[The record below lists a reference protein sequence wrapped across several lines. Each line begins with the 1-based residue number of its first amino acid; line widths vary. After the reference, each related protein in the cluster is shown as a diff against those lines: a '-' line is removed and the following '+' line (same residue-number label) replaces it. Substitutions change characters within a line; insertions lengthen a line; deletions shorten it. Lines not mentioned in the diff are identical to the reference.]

1 LQELASPAARLDVI
15 GRIWHHEPAMVAE
28 IATFDPALD
37 ERERVLRILHE
48 EAPKLRALGITQ
60 LNLFGSMA
68 RGEAESQSD
77 VDLLVNL
84 APDAPFGLFDLI
96 DVQERLGERLGRTVN
111 VAFIS
116 TLRPWLRER
125 IEEDRIRIF

>member
-1 LQELASPAARLDVI
+1 
-15 GRIWHHEPAMVAE
+15 MVAE

-111 VAFIS
+111 VAFIA

-125 IEEDRIRIF
+125 IEGDRIRIF